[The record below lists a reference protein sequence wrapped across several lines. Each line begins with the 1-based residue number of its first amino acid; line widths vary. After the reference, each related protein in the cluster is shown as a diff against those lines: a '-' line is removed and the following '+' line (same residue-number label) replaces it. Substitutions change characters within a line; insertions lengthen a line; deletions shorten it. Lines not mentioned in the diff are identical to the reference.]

1 MEEPDLHGAWRVH
14 GTRPLYESRWLSLD
28 LADVELPSGERF
40 EHHTVRMPAA
50 AVAVVFDPAGE
61 NVLLTWRHRFVP
73 GVWNYE
79 LPGGIVE
86 DREDPAT
93 AIRRE
98 ILEETGHEV
107 GDVTLV
113 TTFEPMIGMVTS
125 PHHVFVARDARRVAE
140 PVERDEGTFEWVPV
154 AELRGLIASDR
165 VRNSGT
171 LVGLL
176 AVLSDLWVASWHSL
190 EPPAQS
196 FGVRVWRRCS
206 RFSWRTDPP
215 R

>member
-1 MEEPDLHGAWRVH
+1 MDEPDAREQWRVH
-14 GTRPLYESRWLSLD
+14 GSRSLYESRWISLSLT
-28 LADVELPSGERF
+28 DVELPSGERY
-40 EHHTVRMPAA
+40 EHHTVRMSAA
-50 AVAVVFDPAGE
+50 AVAVVLDDAGD

-73 GVWNYE
+73 DVWNYE

-86 DREDPAT
+86 DGEDPAA

-98 ILEETGHEV
+98 VLEETGHEV
-107 GDVTLV
+107 DDLRLY

-125 PHHVFVARDARRVAE
+125 PHHVFVARSARRVAE

-154 AELRGLIASDR
+154 VSVRKLIDSGR

-176 AVLSDLWVASWHSL
+176 AVLA
-190 EPPAQS
+190 E
-196 FGVRVWRRCS
+196 R
-206 RFSWRTDPP
+206 
-215 R
+215 